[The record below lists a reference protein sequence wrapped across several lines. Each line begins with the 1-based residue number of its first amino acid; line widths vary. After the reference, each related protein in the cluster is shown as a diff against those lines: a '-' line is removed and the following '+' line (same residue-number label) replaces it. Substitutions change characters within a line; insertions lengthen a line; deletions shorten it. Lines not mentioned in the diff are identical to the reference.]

1 MALDIGTKRTGIA
14 VTDPMNIIATALTAV
29 STPELIDFLKKYMS
43 TEMVEVM
50 IIGEPKQLNNSPSES
65 AAFINQVSKS
75 IQVAFPNMIIKRVD
89 ERFTSKMAS
98 KVIAESGKTKKEK
111 QKKEHID
118 TISATIL
125 LQSYMESIQ

>member
-1 MALDIGTKRTGIA
+1 MARWMALDIGTKRTGIA

-29 STPELIDFLKKYMS
+29 STPELVDFLKKYMG

-111 QKKEHID
+111 QKIRKLE
-118 TISATIL
+118 L
-125 LQSYMESIQ
+125 EL